1 MTRAL
6 AMGVLLALAACME
19 SQARLADSVST
30 ETISLRHRAE
40 ALSESLRVARG
51 MSERQSQEKD
61 LLVREVHSFDYF
73 MVQLQDEFR
82 QIRSLEQEAGTL
94 DPRQDPLAAM
104 ESERSRILDAA
115 KAARLRL
122 ARLER
127 AAERQGKQLAALR
140 ESVRASADSALNAGS
155 ELDSNRVALAS
166 VRLLVQD
173 LRTRID
179 ELQLQVD
186 SLTAYARTLT
196 EENQRLTAVIA
207 ADAARDSTV
216 YVAVG
221 TRRQLLDWRLARE
234 VGGVPVTGWGRTLQS
249 SDLRDTV
256 HFTPSHMRSRVIKLD
271 ETRDYQ
277 LLTSQ
282 STSALDNHLTPDG
295 SFRGSLRI
303 RDPEAFWRAGKWV
316 VILAR

>member
-1 MTRAL
+1 MRRAL
-6 AMGVLLALAACME
+6 GVAVLLGLAGCME

-30 ETISLRHRAE
+30 EAITLRHRAE

-51 MSERQSQEKD
+51 VSERQSQEKD

-82 QIRSLEQEAGTL
+82 KIRTLEQEAGTL
-94 DPRQDPLAAM
+94 DPRQDPLVAM
-104 ESERSRILDAA
+104 ESERSRILEAA

-122 ARLER
+122 SRLEH

-140 ESVRASADSALNAGS
+140 ESVRASADSVLSTGS
-155 ELDSNRVALAS
+155 ERDSNRVALAS

-186 SLTAYARTLT
+186 SLTTYARTVS
-196 EENQRLTAVIA
+196 EENVRLTAVIA
-207 ADAARDSTV
+207 AEAARDSTV
-216 YVAVG
+216 FIAVG
-221 TRRQLLDWRLARE
+221 TRRQLLEWRLARE
-234 VGGVPVTGWGRTLQS
+234 VGGVPVTGWGRTLQP

-256 HFTPSHMRSRVIKLD
+256 HFTPGHMRSRVIKLD
-271 ETRDYQ
+271 ESRDYQ
-277 LLTSQ
+277 LLTNQ
-282 STSALDNHLTPDG
+282 STGALETRLAPDG

-303 RDPEAFWRAGKWV
+303 REPEAFWRAGKWV